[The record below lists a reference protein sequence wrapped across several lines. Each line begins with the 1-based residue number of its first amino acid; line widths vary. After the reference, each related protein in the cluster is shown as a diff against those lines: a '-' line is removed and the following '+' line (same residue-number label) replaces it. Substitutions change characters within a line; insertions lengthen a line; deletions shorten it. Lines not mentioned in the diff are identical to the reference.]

1 MKNIVTAFALA
12 LVATGAFASSQI
24 NNNASHTVT
33 VSKASAFPTPFCDP
47 FSNDCSL
54 QTGK

>member
-24 NNNASHTVT
+24 NNNASQTVAA
-33 VSKASAFPTPFCDP
+33 SKASAFPTPFCDP
-47 FSNDCSL
+47 SSDGCSI